1 MSDEEGARLFGAS
14 LPDKKTKKEHLNMIE
29 SIVNEEIIAA
39 IEEVFGEGFE
49 WMGDF
54 KFYPGETIKSLK
66 AEYEANVDEEDRDWD
81 GVLEHLTQLPQG
93 VLQTA

>member
-1 MSDEEGARLFGAS
+1 MNMS
-14 LPDKKTKKEHLNMIE
+14 NN
-29 SIVNEEIIAA
+29 IVDEEIIAA
-39 IEEVFGEGFE
+39 VEEVLGEDFE
-49 WMGDF
+49 WMGNF

-66 AEYEANVDEEDRDWD
+66 AEYEANVDEEYQDWD